1 VSDEKRPIVWLRLWP
16 VIGFIGLGAFEIYG
30 AHDMGRPIDWV
41 WVGIAIAGAVATVI
55 ARVVF
60 RI

>member
-1 VSDEKRPIVWLRLWP
+1 VNEKRPIQWWRLWP
-16 VIGFIGLGAFEIYG
+16 VLGFLGLGVLEVTG
-30 AHDMGRPIDWV
+30 AMSMNRPIDWL
-41 WVGIAIAGAVATVI
+41 WIGIAIAGAVVVVI